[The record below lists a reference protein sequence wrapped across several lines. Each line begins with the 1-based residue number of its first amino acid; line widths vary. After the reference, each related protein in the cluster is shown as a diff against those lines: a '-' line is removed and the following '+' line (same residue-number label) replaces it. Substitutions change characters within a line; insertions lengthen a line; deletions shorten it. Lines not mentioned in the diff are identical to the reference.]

1 MIVELS
7 VVPIGVGESLSR
19 YVARAV
25 EILRK
30 GGVKYQINPMG
41 TVLEVESF
49 DELSKILDEI
59 RRELESAGAPRIYF
73 VIKVD
78 YRRKATSMEYKVQ
91 AVERIL
97 KE

>member
-7 VVPIGVGESLSR
+7 VVPIGIGESLSS
-19 YVARAV
+19 YVAKAV
-25 EILRK
+25 EILRRRGIK
-30 GGVKYQINPMG
+30 HQINPMG
-41 TVLEVESF
+41 TVLEVETF

-59 RRELESAGAPRIYF
+59 RKELEGADVPRIYF

-78 YRRKATSMEYKVQ
+78 YRRKATSMEYKVE

>member
-7 VVPIGVGESLSR
+7 VVPVGVGESLSR
-19 YVARAV
+19 YVARVV
-25 EILRK
+25 EILRRR
-30 GGVKYQINPMG
+30 GVKYQLNPMG
-41 TVLEVESF
+41 TVLEVETF
-49 DELSKILDEI
+49 DELSRILDDI
-59 RRELESAGAPRIYF
+59 RRELEGADVPRIYF

-78 YRRKATSMEYKVQ
+78 YRRKATSMEHKVE